1 MKYLNTDRQ
10 TMSDLSIQDTVY
22 GEQALHSLY
31 LKTDTKKGRQ
41 LMLNWIANPLSDI
54 EQIQKR
60 QSAIAW
66 DKLPELPLDEEEL
79 DFLEYYLDYRE
90 QLSQNSPDL
99 IREFADIIR
108 YSFEFE
114 DMKKIP
120 KQQAKEE
127 VLSYY
132 TIDCYDYLF
141 RQERLGV
148 IRGLLDVVYQLDV
161 LRAAHGVAIERGY
174 CCCPSMTETMHLSVS
189 GFLHPFLPD
198 GQINDWEISEGNIA
212 IFTGS
217 NMAGKS
223 TTLKALTSIIWLAH
237 CGLPIPVKS
246 MVCPVYEGLYTS
258 INLPD
263 SLRDDRSHFL
273 AEVLRIKEVLQ
284 QAQSGKHCLVVLDE
298 MFRGTNAQDAFEASV
313 AVNKLLKEYTSCHFL
328 ISTHIIE
335 YAKFFE
341 SDPSCC
347 FYYMESEISD
357 NQFVCSY
364 KLKTGISES
373 RVGYWLIQKELS

>member
-10 TMSDLSIQDTVY
+10 TMSDLSIEDTVY
-22 GEQALHSLY
+22 GEQVLHSLY
-31 LKTDTKKGRQ
+31 LKTETKKGRQ
-41 LMLNWIANPLSDI
+41 LMLNWVANPLSDI

-60 QSAIAW
+60 QRAIAW
-66 DKLPELPLDEEEL
+66 DNLPELPLDEEEL

-90 QLSQNSPDL
+90 QLSYKGVFLSFINKVDRLVKSNPSRYVIARGVALVVKMLVRLDKLQEQLPQKIPHL

-114 DMKKIP
+114 NLKNIP

-148 IRGLLDVVYQLDV
+148 IRGLLDVIYQLDV

-174 CCCPSMTETMHLSVS
+174 CCCPSMTETMQLSIS
-189 GFLHPFLPD
+189 GFLHPFLQD
-198 GQINDWEISEGNIA
+198 GQINDWKMEEGNIA

-237 CGLPIPVKS
+237 CGL
-246 MVCPVYEGLYTS
+246 
-258 INLPD
+258 
-263 SLRDDRSHFL
+263 SL
-273 AEVLRIKEVLQ
+273 I
-284 QAQSGKHCLVVLDE
+284 
-298 MFRGTNAQDAFEASV
+298 
-313 AVNKLLKEYTSCHFL
+313 
-328 ISTHIIE
+328 HI
-335 YAKFFE
+335 
-341 SDPSCC
+341 
-347 FYYMESEISD
+347 
-357 NQFVCSY
+357 
-364 KLKTGISES
+364 
-373 RVGYWLIQKELS
+373 